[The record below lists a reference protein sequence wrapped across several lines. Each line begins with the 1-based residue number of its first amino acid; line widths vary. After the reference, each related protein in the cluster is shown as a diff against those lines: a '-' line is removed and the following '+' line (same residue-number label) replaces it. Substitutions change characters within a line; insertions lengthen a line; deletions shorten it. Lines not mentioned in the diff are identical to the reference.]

1 MLILTKSQLAAELG
15 PAQPQLVSFLDTSST
30 YLCAELTLDVFFA
43 HSAIILVSSPE
54 LMKLLK
60 VVHVCPD
67 F

>member
-1 MLILTKSQLAAELG
+1 MKG
-15 PAQPQLVSFLDTSST
+15 PAHIVRDRVNQPGFSFLDTSST